1 MISSQQNI
9 IILIKRMLI
18 ILLYGAI
25 ISEMF
30 FFPSWA
36 NFCGCVMAFICC
48 KVFVLFFL
56 KREIIL
62 RYPFAFMMF
71 LSMFLYRYLPLIA
84 TIVEGKPITYGLELP
99 YKTFLLET
107 ILFMVFCLAFHF
119 SMYGSKNNV
128 LQKILYKIG
137 FFDRYSS
144 LTIWCLGLVGL
155 FARLHLYS
163 VDDIEYGDVTNK
175 FMEGLI
181 YLMYVP
187 IVLLYPSLL
196 GFIQY
201 DDRSVIDKR
210 VKPNP
215 IRNSILKK
223 RMQRQ
228 CLSVSQFKLHS
239 SALVEKKILFYVYI
253 VFIFT
258 INVATNS
265 REAIITPIAIIF
277 LLFFLRMVKKNVI
290 RRVSP
295 LRLLVSIVVVVVV
308 YNVLNLFSEA
318 MLSTRSQRSN
328 VTKSEL
334 IKNTFQFVQKE
345 NDKRKSY
352 NSVAENHKVMKTYKQ
367 GWDETYIDNFMLNR
381 YANIRITDE
390 TLYHAQHVQQR
401 DCQSLMIIDFM
412 NRIYMLLP
420 TPVLQWLNISIDK
433 SNNSFSRGDRLYS
446 ISVNKPV
453 FAGFRVTSHLGDGLA
468 TFGYWYFPIQ
478 FILFWCVFKLLNSLV
493 YYMKYGV
500 VYSVYGLGCLFTFL
514 GMFRNANGCIGEVGF
529 CLRGFWQNLLIFI
542 FLSIVLEKCCHF
554 VLYITKKI

>member
-1 MISSQQNI
+1 MISSQQDI
-9 IILIKRMLI
+9 IILIKRLLI

-25 ISEMF
+25 IGEMI
-30 FFPSWA
+30 FFPSWE
-36 NFCGCVMAFICC
+36 NLCGCVMAFVCC
-48 KVFVLFFL
+48 KVFVIFFL
-56 KREIIL
+56 KREVIL

-84 TIVEGKPITYGLELP
+84 TILEGKPITYGLELP

-107 ILFMVFCLAFHF
+107 ILFMVSCLAFHF

-144 LTIWCLGLVGL
+144 LTIWCLGLIGV
-155 FARLHLYS
+155 FARFHSYS
-163 VDDIEYGDVTNK
+163 VGDIEYGDVSNK
-175 FMEGLI
+175 FMQGLI

-201 DDRSVIDKR
+201 GGRSVMGK
-210 VKPNP
+210 V
-215 IRNSILKK
+215 RNTILKK

-239 SALVEKKILFYVYI
+239 NALVEKKILYVYI
-253 VFIFT
+253 VLIFT

-265 REAIITPIAIIF
+265 REAIITPIAIILLLSF
-277 LLFFLRMVKKNVI
+277 LQLVKKNVI
-290 RRVSP
+290 RRISP
-295 LRLLVSIVVVVVV
+295 LRLLVGIVVVVVV

-318 MLSTRSQRSN
+318 MLSTRSQRSDM
-328 VTKSEL
+328 TKSEL
-334 IKNTFQFVQKE
+334 MENTFQVVQE
-345 NDKRKSY
+345 GNDKQKSY
-352 NSVAENHKVMKTYKQ
+352 NLAVENHKVMKKYKQ

-390 TLYHAQHVQQR
+390 TLYHAQHVQQM

-412 NRIYMLLP
+412 NRIYMILP

-433 SNNSFSRGDRLYS
+433 SSNSFSRGDKLYS

-453 FAGFRVTSHLGDGLA
+453 FAGFRVTSHLGDGLV
-468 TFGYWYFPIQ
+468 TFGYWYFLIQ
-478 FILFWCVFKLLNSLV
+478 FVLFWCVFKLLNTLV
-493 YYMKYGV
+493 YHMKYGV
-500 VYSVYGLGCLFTFL
+500 MYSVYGLGCLFTFL

-554 VLYITKKI
+554 VLYVTKKI

>member
-1 MISSQQNI
+1 MIYSQQDI

-18 ILLYGAI
+18 ILLYGTMI
-25 ISEMF
+25 GEMI
-30 FFPSWA
+30 FFPSWE
-36 NFCGCVMAFICC
+36 NLCGCVMAFICC
-48 KVFVLFFL
+48 KVFVIFFL
-56 KREIIL
+56 KKEIIL

-71 LSMFLYRYLPLIA
+71 LSMFLYRYLPLVA
-84 TIVEGKPITYGLELP
+84 TIIEGKPITYGLELP

-107 ILFMVFCLAFHF
+107 ILFMASCLAFHF

-144 LTIWCLGLVGL
+144 LTIWCLGLIGV
-155 FARLHLYS
+155 FARLHSYS
-163 VDDIEYGDVTNK
+163 VGDIEYGDVSNK
-175 FMEGLI
+175 FMQGLI

-201 DDRSVIDKR
+201 GGRSVMGK
-210 VKPNP
+210 V
-215 IRNSILKK
+215 RNTILKK

-239 SALVEKKILFYVYI
+239 NALVEKKILYVYI

-265 REAIITPIAIIF
+265 REAIITPIAII
-277 LLFFLRMVKKNVI
+277 LLLSFLRLVKKNVI
-290 RRVSP
+290 RRISP
-295 LRLLVSIVVVVVV
+295 LRLLMGIVVIVIV
-308 YNVLNLFSEA
+308 YNVLNFFSEA
-318 MLSTRSQRSN
+318 MLSTRSQRSD

-334 IKNTFQFVQKE
+334 MENTVQAIQE
-345 NDKRKSY
+345 GNDRQKLY
-352 NSVAENHKVMKTYKQ
+352 NSITEDHKVMKTYKQ

-390 TLYHAQHVQQR
+390 TLYHAQHVRQR
-401 DCQSLMIIDFM
+401 DYQSLMGIDFM

-420 TPVLQWLNISIDK
+420 TPVLQWLNISVDK
-433 SNNSFSRGDRLYS
+433 SSNSFSRGDRLYS

-468 TFGYWYFPIQ
+468 TFGYWYFLIQ

-493 YYMKYGV
+493 YYTQNRV
-500 VYSVYGLGCLFTFL
+500 IYSIYGLVCLFTFL
-514 GMFRNANGCIGEVGF
+514 GMFRNANGCIGEIGF
-529 CLRGFWQNLLIFI
+529 CVRGFWQGVII
-542 FLSIVLEKCCHF
+542 FLFLSLIIQKSIKF
-554 VLYITKKI
+554 VSSLFR